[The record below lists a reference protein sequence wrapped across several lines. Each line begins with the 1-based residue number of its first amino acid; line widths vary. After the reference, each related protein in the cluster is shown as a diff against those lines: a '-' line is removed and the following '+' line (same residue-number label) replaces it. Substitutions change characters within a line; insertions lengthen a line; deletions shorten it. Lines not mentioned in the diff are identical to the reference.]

1 MKKFIIFIVGIIIVV
16 IVVLSI
22 FGKRKDVSEQGLEEI
37 PTAVAAFGNI
47 SIILEEIGEIK
58 PIKEVKIK
66 SKISGR
72 IQKMYVEEGEY
83 IAKDDVIAEIE
94 PDMQQ
99 AQTLSRIKSNFQNA
113 EIELETAKRNYNSDK
128 ELFEKNFISSDDW
141 QNTQDALNLAEIN
154 YESAL
159 EQYNLIQEIGIT
171 GEKLKISAPV
181 CGTIISKN
189 VEEGEMVVSSESYS
203 GGTVLLTI
211 ADLSQMIILT
221 EINEIDIGK
230 ISLDKPVDISIDAFP
245 DKKYKGKI
253 THIAPMAKIGNNN
266 IRVFDIKISIENLD
280 ANLKP
285 GMSANV
291 TIIGKTR
298 KNIITVP
305 IQAIFKDD
313 DGNNLVYKVV
323 SDTLLTPEIVKVG
336 INDFENVEIIEPI
349 EVGDTISLKEGKK
362 PVSKNEKENS
372 KIGRGRGMRRY

>member
-1 MKKFIIFIVGIIIVV
+1 MKKFIFIVIGIIIIV
-16 IVVLSI
+16 IVVLSLA
-22 FGKRKDVSEQGLEEI
+22 KKKANDAEDQLNEI
-37 PTAVAAFGNI
+37 PKAVAKLGNI
-47 SIILEEIGEIK
+47 SIVLDEVGEIK
-58 PIKEVKIK
+58 PVKEVKIK

-72 IQKMYVEEGEY
+72 IKKMYVEEGQY

-99 AQTLSRIKSNFQNA
+99 AQTLSRIKSNLKNA
-113 EIELETAKRNYNSDK
+113 EIELETAKRDYNSDK
-128 ELFEKNFISSDDW
+128 ELFEKNFISSDAW
-141 QNTQDALNLAEIN
+141 QNTQDALKLAEIN
-154 YESAL
+154 YQSAL

-171 GEKLKISAPV
+171 EENLKITAPV
-181 CGTIISKN
+181 SGTIISKN

-230 ISLDKPVDISIDAFP
+230 ISLGKPVDISIDAFP
-245 DKKYKGKI
+245 DKKYNGKI

-266 IRVFDIKISIENLD
+266 IRVFDIKISIEKLGS
-280 ANLKP
+280 NLKP

-298 KNIITVP
+298 KNVVTVP

-323 SDTLLTPEIVKVG
+323 SDTLLQPEIVKVG
-336 INDFENVEIIEPI
+336 INDFEKVEIIEPI

-362 PVSKNEKENS
+362 PISQNENS
-372 KIGRGRGMRRY
+372 GRGRARMRRH